1 MNKYRSLLMSR
12 IRICRLAASLITVM
26 AALILSLSAAAKQD
40 ELVIATTLSPEATAH
55 IISSWQQ
62 QPGAVRVRT
71 INRTSAALER
81 LLDTPALENVDLV
94 VTSSPMLLQ
103 HLQEHDRLAE
113 LPGLPDVSLRLVPL
127 RLRDNVAAVAFS
139 GYGVLVNKQ
148 RMAENNLPVPASWDA
163 LADSRYQGLLLM
175 SSPSRS
181 DTYHLMVESLL
192 QQRGWDE
199 GWRLLLNISG
209 NFATISSRSFGVAD
223 KIKAGLG
230 GAAPIIDNY
239 AYLLLSDPELAFNYL
254 PDSATSP
261 TFVAV
266 ISHSLNKENARA
278 FIRFLLSKQGQL
290 VLADSNTGKYPVTP
304 LPADNPREPEQ
315 RRLLNSP
322 QPMDENLVLKRQRM
336 VQQLFDT
343 AITFRLT
350 ESKDAWR
357 ALYTAEARVKRP
369 LPHVRALLTAM
380 PVSSQESVDPVYY
393 TRFEDNRKAEE
404 EYIRWQRF
412 FQEQQR
418 KAIAELEKVR

>member
-1 MNKYRSLLMSR
+1 MPQLR
-12 IRICRLAASLITVM
+12 IRRFAACMITA
-26 AALILSLSAAAKQD
+26 AALIFSLSAAAKQD
-40 ELVIATTLSPEATAH
+40 ELVIATTFSPEATAH

-62 QPGAVRVRT
+62 QPGAARIRT

-81 LLDTPALENVDLV
+81 LLDTPALEDVDLV

-113 LPGLPDVSLRLVPL
+113 LSGLPDVSRRLVPL
-127 RLRDNVAAVAFS
+127 RLRDHAAAVAFS
-139 GYGVLVNKQ
+139 GYGILVNKR
-148 RMAENNLPVPASWDA
+148 RMAENNLPVPVSWDS
-163 LADSRYQGLLLM
+163 LADSRYRGLLLM

-192 QQRGWDE
+192 QQRGWDK
-199 GWRLLLNISG
+199 GWALLLNISG
-209 NFATISSRSFGVAD
+209 NLATISSRSFGVAD

-230 GAAPIIDNY
+230 GAAPVIDNY
-239 AYLLLSDPELAFNYL
+239 ARLLLGDPELAFNYL

-261 TFVAV
+261 TFVA
-266 ISHSLNKENARA
+266 ISRYSLNKENARA
-278 FIRFLLSKQGQL
+278 FIGFLLSEQGQK
-290 VLADSNTGKYPVTP
+290 VLADSSTGKYPVTP
-304 LPADNPREPEQ
+304 LPRENPREPVQ

-322 QPMDENLVLKRQRM
+322 YQMDENLVLKRQRM

-350 ESKDAWR
+350 ESIDAWR

-369 LPHVRALLTAM
+369 LPHIRALLTAM
-380 PVSSQESVDPVYY
+380 PVSAQESADPAYY
-393 TRFEDNRKAEE
+393 SRFDDNRKAEE
-404 EYIRWQRF
+404 EYIRWQQF
-412 FQEQQR
+412 FREQQR

>member
-1 MNKYRSLLMSR
+1 M
-12 IRICRLAASLITVM
+12 ITA
-26 AALILSLSAAAKQD
+26 AALIFSLSAAAKKD
-40 ELVIATTLSPEATAH
+40 ELVIATTFSPEATAH

-62 QPGAVRVRT
+62 QPGAARIRT

-81 LLDTPALENVDLV
+81 LLDTPALEDVDLV

-113 LPGLPDVSLRLVPL
+113 LSGLPDVSRRLVPL
-127 RLRDNVAAVAFS
+127 RLRDNAAAVAFS
-139 GYGVLVNKQ
+139 GYGILVNKR
-148 RMAENNLPVPASWDA
+148 RMEENNLPVPVSWDS
-163 LADSRYQGLLLM
+163 LTDSRYRGLLLM

-192 QQRGWDE
+192 QQRGWDK
-199 GWRLLLNISG
+199 GWALLLNISG
-209 NFATISSRSFGVAD
+209 NLATISSRSFGVAD

-230 GAAPIIDNY
+230 GAGPVIDNY
-239 AYLLLSDPELAFNYL
+239 ARLLLGDPELAFNYL

-261 TFVAV
+261 TFVA
-266 ISHSLNKENARA
+266 ISRYSLNKENARA
-278 FIRFLLSKQGQL
+278 FIGFLLSEQGQK
-290 VLADSNTGKYPVTP
+290 VLADSSTGKYPVTP
-304 LPADNPREPEQ
+304 LPRENPREPVQ

-322 QPMDENLVLKRQRM
+322 YQMDENLVLKRQRM

-350 ESKDAWR
+350 ESIDAWR

-369 LPHVRALLTAM
+369 LPHIRALLTAM
-380 PVSSQESVDPVYY
+380 PVSAQESADPAYY
-393 TRFEDNRKAEE
+393 SRFDDNRKAEE
-404 EYIRWQRF
+404 EYIRWQQF
-412 FQEQQR
+412 FREQQR

>member
-1 MNKYRSLLMSR
+1 M
-12 IRICRLAASLITVM
+12 ITA
-26 AALILSLSAAAKQD
+26 AALIFSLSAAAKKD
-40 ELVIATTLSPEATAH
+40 ELVIATTFSPEATAH

-62 QPGAVRVRT
+62 QPGAARIRT

-81 LLDTPALENVDLV
+81 LLDTPALEDVDLV

-113 LPGLPDVSLRLVPL
+113 LSGLPDVSRRLVPL
-127 RLRDNVAAVAFS
+127 RLRDNAAAVAFS
-139 GYGVLVNKQ
+139 GYGILVNKR
-148 RMAENNLPVPASWDA
+148 RMAENNLPVPVSWDS
-163 LADSRYQGLLLM
+163 LTDSRYRGLLLM

-192 QQRGWDE
+192 QQRGWDK
-199 GWRLLLNISG
+199 GWALLLNISG
-209 NFATISSRSFGVAD
+209 NLATISSRSFGVAD

-230 GAAPIIDNY
+230 GAGPVIDNY
-239 AYLLLSDPELAFNYL
+239 ARLLLGDPELAFNYL

-261 TFVAV
+261 TFVA
-266 ISHSLNKENARA
+266 ISRYSLNKENARA
-278 FIRFLLSKQGQL
+278 FIGFLLSEQGQK
-290 VLADSNTGKYPVTP
+290 VLADSSTGKYPVTP
-304 LPADNPREPEQ
+304 LPRENPREPVQ

-322 QPMDENLVLKRQRM
+322 YQMDENLVLKRQRM

-350 ESKDAWR
+350 ESIDAWR

-369 LPHVRALLTAM
+369 LPHIRALLTAM
-380 PVSSQESVDPVYY
+380 PVSAQESADPAYY
-393 TRFEDNRKAEE
+393 SRFDDNRKAEE
-404 EYIRWQRF
+404 EYIRWQQF
-412 FQEQQR
+412 FREQQR

>member
-1 MNKYRSLLMSR
+1 MPQRR
-12 IRICRLAASLITVM
+12 IRRFAACMITTAVLIF
-26 AALILSLSAAAKQD
+26 SLSASAKPD

-62 QPGAVRVRT
+62 QPGAARIRT

-81 LLDTPALENVDLV
+81 LLDTPALEDVDLV

-113 LPGLPDVSLRLVPL
+113 LSGLPDVSRRLVPL
-127 RLRDNVAAVAFS
+127 RLRDNAAAVAFS
-139 GYGVLVNKQ
+139 GYGILVNKR
-148 RMAENNLPVPASWDA
+148 RMSENNLPVPVSWDS
-163 LADSRYQGLLLM
+163 LTDSRYRGLLLM

-192 QQRGWDE
+192 QQRGWDK
-199 GWRLLLNISG
+199 GWALLLNISG
-209 NFATISSRSFGVAD
+209 NLATISSRSFGVAD

-230 GAAPIIDNY
+230 GAAPVIDNY
-239 AYLLLSDPELAFNYL
+239 ARLLLGDPELAFNYL

-261 TFVAV
+261 TFVA
-266 ISHSLNKENARA
+266 ISRYSLNKDNARA
-278 FIRFLLSKQGQL
+278 FICFLLSEQGQE
-290 VLADSNTGKYPVTP
+290 VLADSSTGKYPVTP
-304 LPADNPREPEQ
+304 LPPENPREPVQ

-322 QPMDENLVLKRQRM
+322 YQMDENLVLKRQRM

-350 ESKDAWR
+350 ESIDAWR

-369 LPHVRALLTAM
+369 LPHIRALLTAM
-380 PVSSQESVDPVYY
+380 PVSAQESADPAYY
-393 TRFEDNRKAEE
+393 SRFDDNRKAEE
-404 EYIRWQRF
+404 EYIRWQQF
-412 FQEQQR
+412 FREQQR
-418 KAIAELEKVR
+418 KAIAELEKIR

>member
-1 MNKYRSLLMSR
+1 MPQLR
-12 IRICRLAASLITVM
+12 IRRFAACMITA
-26 AALILSLSAAAKQD
+26 AALIFSLSAAAKQD
-40 ELVIATTLSPEATAH
+40 ELVIATTFSPEATAH

-62 QPGAVRVRT
+62 QPGAARIRT

-81 LLDTPALENVDLV
+81 LLDTPALEDVDLV

-113 LPGLPDVSLRLVPL
+113 LSGLPDVSRRLVPL
-127 RLRDNVAAVAFS
+127 RLRDHAAAVAFS
-139 GYGVLVNKQ
+139 GYGILVNKR
-148 RMAENNLPVPASWDA
+148 RMAENNLPVPVSWDS
-163 LADSRYQGLLLM
+163 LTDSRYRGLLLM

-192 QQRGWDE
+192 QQRGWDK
-199 GWRLLLNISG
+199 GWALLLNISG
-209 NFATISSRSFGVAD
+209 NLATISSRSFGVAD

-230 GAAPIIDNY
+230 GAGPVIDNY
-239 AYLLLSDPELAFNYL
+239 ARLLLGDPELAFNYL

-261 TFVAV
+261 TFVA
-266 ISHSLNKENARA
+266 ISRYSLNKENARA
-278 FIRFLLSKQGQL
+278 FIGFLLSEQGQK
-290 VLADSNTGKYPVTP
+290 VLADSSTGKYPVTP
-304 LPADNPREPEQ
+304 LPRENPREPVQ

-322 QPMDENLVLKRQRM
+322 YQMDENLVLKRQRM

-350 ESKDAWR
+350 ESIDAWR

-369 LPHVRALLTAM
+369 LPHIQALLTAM
-380 PVSSQESVDPVYY
+380 PVSAQESADPAYY
-393 TRFEDNRKAEE
+393 SRFDDNRKAEE
-404 EYIRWQRF
+404 EYIRWQQF
-412 FQEQQR
+412 FREQQR

>member
-1 MNKYRSLLMSR
+1 MPQLR
-12 IRICRLAASLITVM
+12 IRRFAACMITA
-26 AALILSLSAAAKQD
+26 AALIFSLSAAAKKD
-40 ELVIATTLSPEATAH
+40 ELVIATTFSPEATAH

-62 QPGAVRVRT
+62 QPGAARIRT

-81 LLDTPALENVDLV
+81 LLDTPALEDVDLV

-113 LPGLPDVSLRLVPL
+113 LSGLPDVSRRLVPL
-127 RLRDNVAAVAFS
+127 RLRDHAAAVAFS
-139 GYGVLVNKQ
+139 GYGILVNKR
-148 RMAENNLPVPASWDA
+148 RMAENNLPVPVSWDS
-163 LADSRYQGLLLM
+163 LTDSRYRGLLLM

-192 QQRGWDE
+192 QQRGWDK
-199 GWRLLLNISG
+199 GWALLLNISG
-209 NFATISSRSFGVAD
+209 NLATISSRSFGVAD

-230 GAAPIIDNY
+230 GAGPVIDNY
-239 AYLLLSDPELAFNYL
+239 ARLLLGDPELAFNYL

-261 TFVAV
+261 TFVA
-266 ISHSLNKENARA
+266 ISRYSLNKENARA
-278 FIRFLLSKQGQL
+278 FIGFLLSEQGQK
-290 VLADSNTGKYPVTP
+290 VLADSSTGKYPVTP
-304 LPADNPREPEQ
+304 LPRENPREPVQ

-322 QPMDENLVLKRQRM
+322 YQMDENLVLKRQRM

-350 ESKDAWR
+350 ESIDAWR

-369 LPHVRALLTAM
+369 LPHIRALLTAM
-380 PVSSQESVDPVYY
+380 PVSAQESADPAYY
-393 TRFEDNRKAEE
+393 SRFDDNRKAEE
-404 EYIRWQRF
+404 EYIRWQQF
-412 FQEQQR
+412 FREQQR

>member
-1 MNKYRSLLMSR
+1 M
-12 IRICRLAASLITVM
+12 ITA
-26 AALILSLSAAAKQD
+26 AALIFSLSAAAKQD
-40 ELVIATTLSPEATAH
+40 ELVIATTFSPEATAH

-62 QPGAVRVRT
+62 QPGAARIRT

-81 LLDTPALENVDLV
+81 LLDTPALEDVDLV

-113 LPGLPDVSLRLVPL
+113 LSGLPDVSRRLVPL
-127 RLRDNVAAVAFS
+127 RLRDHAAAVAFS
-139 GYGVLVNKQ
+139 GYGILVNKR
-148 RMAENNLPVPASWDA
+148 RMAENNLPVPVSWDS
-163 LADSRYQGLLLM
+163 LTDSRYRGLLLM

-192 QQRGWDE
+192 QQRGWDK
-199 GWRLLLNISG
+199 GWALLLNISG
-209 NFATISSRSFGVAD
+209 NLATISSRSFGVAD

-230 GAAPIIDNY
+230 GAGPVIDNY
-239 AYLLLSDPELAFNYL
+239 ARLLLGDPELAFNYL

-261 TFVAV
+261 TFVA
-266 ISHSLNKENARA
+266 ISRYSLNKENARA
-278 FIRFLLSKQGQL
+278 FIGFLLSEQGQK
-290 VLADSNTGKYPVTP
+290 VLADSSTGKYPVTP
-304 LPADNPREPEQ
+304 LPRENPREPVQ

-322 QPMDENLVLKRQRM
+322 YQMDENLVLKRQRM

-350 ESKDAWR
+350 ESIDAWR

-369 LPHVRALLTAM
+369 LPHIRALLTAM
-380 PVSSQESVDPVYY
+380 PVSAQESADPAYY
-393 TRFEDNRKAEE
+393 SRFDDNRKAEE
-404 EYIRWQRF
+404 EYIRWQQF
-412 FQEQQR
+412 FREQQR

>member
-1 MNKYRSLLMSR
+1 MSQRR
-12 IRICRLAASLITVM
+12 IRRFAASMITA
-26 AALILSLSAAAKQD
+26 AALMFSLSATAKPD
-40 ELVIATTLSPEATAH
+40 ELVIATTFSPEATAH

-62 QPGAVRVRT
+62 QPGAVRIRT

-81 LLDTPALENVDLV
+81 LLDTPALEDVDLV

-113 LPGLPDVSLRLVPL
+113 LPDLPEVSRRLVPL
-127 RLRDNVAAVAFS
+127 RLRDNAAAVAFS
-139 GYGVLVNKQ
+139 GYGILVNKR
-148 RMAENNLPVPASWDA
+148 RMAENNLPVPASWDS
-163 LADSRYQGLLLM
+163 LTDSRYQGLLLM

-199 GWRLLLNISG
+199 GWALLLNVSG
-209 NFATISSRSFGVAD
+209 NLATISSRSFGVAD

-230 GAAPIIDNY
+230 GAAPVIDNY
-239 AYLLLSDPELAFNYL
+239 AWLLLGDPELAFNYL

-261 TFVAV
+261 TFVA
-266 ISHSLNKENARA
+266 ISRHSLNKDKARD
-278 FIRFLLSKQGQL
+278 FIRFLLSEQGQN
-290 VLADSNTGKYPVTP
+290 VLADSSTGKYPVTP
-304 LPADNPREPEQ
+304 LPQGNPREPVQ

-322 QPMDENLVLKRQRM
+322 HQMDENLVLKRQRM

-350 ESKDAWR
+350 ESIDAWR

-369 LPHVRALLTAM
+369 LPHIRALLTAM
-380 PVSSQESVDPVYY
+380 PVSAQESADPAYY
-393 TRFEDNRKAEE
+393 SRFDDNRKAEE
-404 EYIRWQRF
+404 EYIRWQQF
-412 FQEQQR
+412 FREQQR

>member
-1 MNKYRSLLMSR
+1 MPQLR
-12 IRICRLAASLITVM
+12 IRRFAACMITA
-26 AALILSLSAAAKQD
+26 AALIFSLSAAAKQD
-40 ELVIATTLSPEATAH
+40 ELVIATTFSPEATAH

-62 QPGAVRVRT
+62 QPGAARIRT

-81 LLDTPALENVDLV
+81 LLDTPALEDVDLV

-113 LPGLPDVSLRLVPL
+113 LSGLPDVSRRLVPL
-127 RLRDNVAAVAFS
+127 RLRDHAAAVAFS
-139 GYGVLVNKQ
+139 GYGILVNKR
-148 RMAENNLPVPASWDA
+148 RMAENNLPVPVSWDS
-163 LADSRYQGLLLM
+163 LTDSRYRGLLLM

-192 QQRGWDE
+192 QQRGWDK
-199 GWRLLLNISG
+199 GWALLLNISG
-209 NFATISSRSFGVAD
+209 NLATISSRSFGVAD

-230 GAAPIIDNY
+230 GAAPVIDNY
-239 AYLLLSDPELAFNYL
+239 ARLLLGDPELAFNYL

-261 TFVAV
+261 TFVA
-266 ISHSLNKENARA
+266 ISRYSLNKENARA
-278 FIRFLLSKQGQL
+278 FIGFLLSEQGQK
-290 VLADSNTGKYPVTP
+290 VLADSSTGKYPVTP
-304 LPADNPREPEQ
+304 LPRENPREPVQ

-322 QPMDENLVLKRQRM
+322 YQMDENLVLKRQRM

-350 ESKDAWR
+350 ESIDAWR

-369 LPHVRALLTAM
+369 LPHIRALLTAM
-380 PVSSQESVDPVYY
+380 PVSAQESADPAYY
-393 TRFEDNRKAEE
+393 SRFDDNRKAEE
-404 EYIRWQRF
+404 EYIRWQQF
-412 FQEQQR
+412 FREQQR

>member
-1 MNKYRSLLMSR
+1 M
-12 IRICRLAASLITVM
+12 ITA
-26 AALILSLSAAAKQD
+26 AALIFSLSAAAKKD
-40 ELVIATTLSPEATAH
+40 ELVIATTFSPEATAH

-62 QPGAVRVRT
+62 QPGAARIRT

-81 LLDTPALENVDLV
+81 LLDTPALEDVDLV

-113 LPGLPDVSLRLVPL
+113 LSGLPDVSRRLVPL
-127 RLRDNVAAVAFS
+127 RLRDNAAAVAFS
-139 GYGVLVNKQ
+139 GYGILVNKR
-148 RMAENNLPVPASWDA
+148 RMAENNLPVPVSWDS
-163 LADSRYQGLLLM
+163 LTDSRYRGLLLM

-192 QQRGWDE
+192 QQRGWDK
-199 GWRLLLNISG
+199 GWALLLNISG
-209 NFATISSRSFGVAD
+209 NLATISSRSFGVAD

-230 GAAPIIDNY
+230 GAGPVIDNY
-239 AYLLLSDPELAFNYL
+239 ARLLLGDPELAFNYL

-261 TFVAV
+261 TFVA
-266 ISHSLNKENARA
+266 ISRYSLNKENARA
-278 FIRFLLSKQGQL
+278 FIGFLLSEQGQK
-290 VLADSNTGKYPVTP
+290 VLADSSTGKYPVTP
-304 LPADNPREPEQ
+304 LPRENPREPVQ

-322 QPMDENLVLKRQRM
+322 YQMDENLVLKRQRM

-350 ESKDAWR
+350 ESIDAWR

-369 LPHVRALLTAM
+369 LPHIRALLTAM
-380 PVSSQESVDPVYY
+380 PVSAQESVDPAYY
-393 TRFEDNRKAEE
+393 SRFDDNRKAEE
-404 EYIRWQRF
+404 EYIRWQQF
-412 FQEQQR
+412 FREQQR

>member
-1 MNKYRSLLMSR
+1 M
-12 IRICRLAASLITVM
+12 ITA
-26 AALILSLSAAAKQD
+26 AALIFSLSAAAKKD
-40 ELVIATTLSPEATAH
+40 ELVIATTFSPEATAH

-62 QPGAVRVRT
+62 QPGAARIRT

-81 LLDTPALENVDLV
+81 LLDTPALEDVDLV

-113 LPGLPDVSLRLVPL
+113 LSGLPDVSRRLVPL
-127 RLRDNVAAVAFS
+127 RLRDNAAAVAFS
-139 GYGVLVNKQ
+139 GYGILVNKR
-148 RMAENNLPVPASWDA
+148 RMAENNLPVPVSWDS
-163 LADSRYQGLLLM
+163 LTDSRYRGLLLM

-192 QQRGWDE
+192 QQRGWDK
-199 GWRLLLNISG
+199 GWALLLNISG
-209 NFATISSRSFGVAD
+209 NLATISSRSFGVAD

-230 GAAPIIDNY
+230 GAAPVIDNY
-239 AYLLLSDPELAFNYL
+239 ARLLLGDPELAFNYL

-261 TFVAV
+261 TFVA
-266 ISHSLNKENARA
+266 ISRYSLNKENARA
-278 FIRFLLSKQGQL
+278 FIGFLLSEQGQK
-290 VLADSNTGKYPVTP
+290 VLADSSTGKYPVTP
-304 LPADNPREPEQ
+304 LPRENPREPVQ

-322 QPMDENLVLKRQRM
+322 YQMDENLVLKRQRM

-350 ESKDAWR
+350 ESIDAWR

-369 LPHVRALLTAM
+369 LPHIRALLTAM
-380 PVSSQESVDPVYY
+380 PVSAQESADPAYY
-393 TRFEDNRKAEE
+393 SRFDDNRKAEE
-404 EYIRWQRF
+404 EYIRWQQF
-412 FQEQQR
+412 FREQQR

>member
-1 MNKYRSLLMSR
+1 MPQLR
-12 IRICRLAASLITVM
+12 IRRFAACMITA
-26 AALILSLSAAAKQD
+26 AALIFSLSAAAKKD
-40 ELVIATTLSPEATAH
+40 ELVIATTFSPEATAH

-62 QPGAVRVRT
+62 QPGAARIRT

-81 LLDTPALENVDLV
+81 LLDTPALEDVDLV

-113 LPGLPDVSLRLVPL
+113 LSGLPDVSRRLVPL
-127 RLRDNVAAVAFS
+127 RLRDNAAAVAFS
-139 GYGVLVNKQ
+139 GYGILVNKR
-148 RMAENNLPVPASWDA
+148 RMAENNLPVPVSWDS
-163 LADSRYQGLLLM
+163 LTDSRYRGLLLM

-192 QQRGWDE
+192 QQRGWDK
-199 GWRLLLNISG
+199 GWALLLNISG
-209 NFATISSRSFGVAD
+209 NLATISSRSFGVAD

-230 GAAPIIDNY
+230 GAGPVIDNY
-239 AYLLLSDPELAFNYL
+239 ARLLLGDPELAFNYL

-261 TFVAV
+261 TFVA
-266 ISHSLNKENARA
+266 ISRYSLNKENARA
-278 FIRFLLSKQGQL
+278 FIGFLLSEQGQK
-290 VLADSNTGKYPVTP
+290 VLADSSTGKYPVTP
-304 LPADNPREPEQ
+304 LPRENPREPVQ

-322 QPMDENLVLKRQRM
+322 YQMDENLVLKRQRM

-350 ESKDAWR
+350 ESIDAWR

-369 LPHVRALLTAM
+369 LPHIRALLTAM
-380 PVSSQESVDPVYY
+380 PVSAQESVDPAYY
-393 TRFEDNRKAEE
+393 SRFDDNRKAEE
-404 EYIRWQRF
+404 EYIRWQQF
-412 FQEQQR
+412 FREQQR

>member
-1 MNKYRSLLMSR
+1 M
-12 IRICRLAASLITVM
+12 ITA
-26 AALILSLSAAAKQD
+26 AALIFSLSAAAKKD
-40 ELVIATTLSPEATAH
+40 ELVIATTFSPEATAH

-62 QPGAVRVRT
+62 QPGGARIRT

-81 LLDTPALENVDLV
+81 LLDTPALEYVDLV

-113 LPGLPDVSLRLVPL
+113 LSGLPDVSRRLVPL
-127 RLRDNVAAVAFS
+127 RLRDNAAAVAFS
-139 GYGVLVNKQ
+139 GYGILVNKR
-148 RMAENNLPVPASWDA
+148 RMAENNLPVPVSWDS
-163 LADSRYQGLLLM
+163 LTDSRYRGLLLM

-192 QQRGWDE
+192 QQRGWDK
-199 GWRLLLNISG
+199 GWALLLNISG
-209 NFATISSRSFGVAD
+209 NLATISSRSFGVAD

-230 GAAPIIDNY
+230 GAGPVIDNY
-239 AYLLLSDPELAFNYL
+239 ARLLLGDPELAFNYL

-261 TFVAV
+261 TFVA
-266 ISHSLNKENARA
+266 ISRYSLNKENARA
-278 FIRFLLSKQGQL
+278 FIGFLLSEQGQK
-290 VLADSNTGKYPVTP
+290 VLADSSTGKYPVTP
-304 LPADNPREPEQ
+304 LPRENPREPVQ

-322 QPMDENLVLKRQRM
+322 YQMDENLVLKRQRM

-350 ESKDAWR
+350 ESIDAWR

-369 LPHVRALLTAM
+369 LPHIRALLTAM
-380 PVSSQESVDPVYY
+380 PVSAQESADPAYY
-393 TRFEDNRKAEE
+393 SRFDDNRKAEE
-404 EYIRWQRF
+404 EYIRWQQF
-412 FQEQQR
+412 FREQQR

>member
-1 MNKYRSLLMSR
+1 MPQLR
-12 IRICRLAASLITVM
+12 IRRFAACMITA
-26 AALILSLSAAAKQD
+26 AALIFSLSAAAKQD
-40 ELVIATTLSPEATAH
+40 ELVIATTFSPEATAH

-62 QPGAVRVRT
+62 QPGAARIRT

-81 LLDTPALENVDLV
+81 LLDTPALEDVDLV

-113 LPGLPDVSLRLVPL
+113 LSGLPDVSRRLVPL
-127 RLRDNVAAVAFS
+127 RLRDNAAAVAFS
-139 GYGVLVNKQ
+139 GYGILVNKR
-148 RMAENNLPVPASWDA
+148 RMAENNLPVPVSWDS
-163 LADSRYQGLLLM
+163 LADSRYRGLLLM

-192 QQRGWDE
+192 QQRGWDK
-199 GWRLLLNISG
+199 GWALLLNISG
-209 NFATISSRSFGVAD
+209 NLATISSRSFGVAD

-230 GAAPIIDNY
+230 GAAPVIDNY
-239 AYLLLSDPELAFNYL
+239 ARLLLGDPELAFNYL

-261 TFVAV
+261 TFVA
-266 ISHSLNKENARA
+266 ISRYSLNKENARA
-278 FIRFLLSKQGQL
+278 FIGFLLSEQGQK
-290 VLADSNTGKYPVTP
+290 VLADSSTGKYPVTP
-304 LPADNPREPEQ
+304 LPRENPREPVQ

-322 QPMDENLVLKRQRM
+322 YQMDENLVLKRQRM

-350 ESKDAWR
+350 ESIDAWR

-369 LPHVRALLTAM
+369 LPHIRALLTAM
-380 PVSSQESVDPVYY
+380 PVSAQESADPAYY
-393 TRFEDNRKAEE
+393 SRFDDNRKAEE
-404 EYIRWQRF
+404 EYIRWQQF
-412 FQEQQR
+412 FREQQR

>member
-1 MNKYRSLLMSR
+1 MPQLR
-12 IRICRLAASLITVM
+12 IRRFAACMITA
-26 AALILSLSAAAKQD
+26 AALIFSLSAAAKQD
-40 ELVIATTLSPEATAH
+40 ELVIATTFSPEATAH

-62 QPGAVRVRT
+62 QPGAVRIRT

-81 LLDTPALENVDLV
+81 LLDTPALEDVDLV

-113 LPGLPDVSLRLVPL
+113 LSGLPDVSRRLVPL
-127 RLRDNVAAVAFS
+127 RLRDHAAAVAFS
-139 GYGVLVNKQ
+139 GYGILVNKR
-148 RMAENNLPVPASWDA
+148 RMAENNLPVPVSWDS
-163 LADSRYQGLLLM
+163 LTDSRYRGLLLM

-192 QQRGWDE
+192 QQRGWDK
-199 GWRLLLNISG
+199 GWALLLNISG
-209 NFATISSRSFGVAD
+209 NLATISSRSFGVAD

-230 GAAPIIDNY
+230 GAAPVIDNY
-239 AYLLLSDPELAFNYL
+239 ARLLLGDPELAFNYL

-261 TFVAV
+261 TFVA
-266 ISHSLNKENARA
+266 ISRYSLNKENARA
-278 FIRFLLSKQGQL
+278 FIGFLLSEQGQK
-290 VLADSNTGKYPVTP
+290 VLADSSTGKYPVTP
-304 LPADNPREPEQ
+304 LPRENPREPVQ

-322 QPMDENLVLKRQRM
+322 YQMDENLVLKRQRM

-350 ESKDAWR
+350 ESIDAWR

-369 LPHVRALLTAM
+369 LPHIRALLTAM
-380 PVSSQESVDPVYY
+380 PVSAQESADPAYY
-393 TRFEDNRKAEE
+393 SRFDDNRKAEE
-404 EYIRWQRF
+404 EYIRWQQF
-412 FQEQQR
+412 FREQQR

>member
-1 MNKYRSLLMSR
+1 M
-12 IRICRLAASLITVM
+12 ITA
-26 AALILSLSAAAKQD
+26 AALIFSLSAAAKQD
-40 ELVIATTLSPEATAH
+40 ELVIATTFSPEATAH

-62 QPGAVRVRT
+62 QPGAARIRT

-81 LLDTPALENVDLV
+81 LLDTPALEDVDLV

-113 LPGLPDVSLRLVPL
+113 LSGLPDVSRRLVPL
-127 RLRDNVAAVAFS
+127 RLRDHAAAVAFS
-139 GYGVLVNKQ
+139 GYGILVNKR
-148 RMAENNLPVPASWDA
+148 RMAENNLPVPVSWDS
-163 LADSRYQGLLLM
+163 LTDSRYRGLLLM

-192 QQRGWDE
+192 QQRGWDK
-199 GWRLLLNISG
+199 GWALLLNISG
-209 NFATISSRSFGVAD
+209 NLATISSRSFGVAD

-230 GAAPIIDNY
+230 GAAPVIDNY
-239 AYLLLSDPELAFNYL
+239 ARLLLGDPELAFNYL

-261 TFVAV
+261 TFVA
-266 ISHSLNKENARA
+266 ISRYSLNKENARA
-278 FIRFLLSKQGQL
+278 FIGFLLSEQGQK
-290 VLADSNTGKYPVTP
+290 VLADSSTGKYPVTP
-304 LPADNPREPEQ
+304 LPRENPREPVQ

-322 QPMDENLVLKRQRM
+322 YQMDENLVLKRQRM

-350 ESKDAWR
+350 ESIDAWR

-369 LPHVRALLTAM
+369 LPHIRALLTAM
-380 PVSSQESVDPVYY
+380 PVSAQESADPAYY
-393 TRFEDNRKAEE
+393 SRFDDNRKAEE
-404 EYIRWQRF
+404 EYIRWQQF
-412 FQEQQR
+412 FREQQR

>member
-1 MNKYRSLLMSR
+1 M
-12 IRICRLAASLITVM
+12 
-26 AALILSLSAAAKQD
+26 
-40 ELVIATTLSPEATAH
+40 IATTFSPEATAH

-62 QPGAVRVRT
+62 QPGAARIRT

-81 LLDTPALENVDLV
+81 LLDTPALEDVDLV

-113 LPGLPDVSLRLVPL
+113 LSGLPDVSRRLVPL
-127 RLRDNVAAVAFS
+127 RLRDNAAAVAFS
-139 GYGVLVNKQ
+139 GYGILVNKR
-148 RMAENNLPVPASWDA
+148 RMAENNLPVPVSWDS
-163 LADSRYQGLLLM
+163 LTDSRYRGLLLM

-192 QQRGWDE
+192 QQRGWDK
-199 GWRLLLNISG
+199 GWALLLNISG
-209 NFATISSRSFGVAD
+209 NLATISSRSFGVAD

-230 GAAPIIDNY
+230 GAGPVIDNY
-239 AYLLLSDPELAFNYL
+239 ARLLLGDPELAFNYL

-261 TFVAV
+261 TFVA
-266 ISHSLNKENARA
+266 ISRYSLNKENARA
-278 FIRFLLSKQGQL
+278 FIGFLLSEQGQK
-290 VLADSNTGKYPVTP
+290 VLADSSTGKYPVTP
-304 LPADNPREPEQ
+304 LPRENPREPVQ

-322 QPMDENLVLKRQRM
+322 YQMDENLVLKRQRM

-350 ESKDAWR
+350 ESIDAWR

-369 LPHVRALLTAM
+369 LPHIRALLTAM
-380 PVSSQESVDPVYY
+380 PVSAQESADPAYY
-393 TRFEDNRKAEE
+393 SRFDDNRKAEE
-404 EYIRWQRF
+404 EYIRWQQF
-412 FQEQQR
+412 FREQQR

>member
-1 MNKYRSLLMSR
+1 MPQLR
-12 IRICRLAASLITVM
+12 IRRFAACMITA
-26 AALILSLSAAAKQD
+26 AALIFSLSAAAKQD
-40 ELVIATTLSPEATAH
+40 ELVIATTFSPEATAH

-62 QPGAVRVRT
+62 QPGAARIRT

-81 LLDTPALENVDLV
+81 LLDTPALEDVDLV

-113 LPGLPDVSLRLVPL
+113 LSGLPDVSRRLVPL
-127 RLRDNVAAVAFS
+127 RLRDHAAAVAFS
-139 GYGVLVNKQ
+139 GYGILVNKR
-148 RMAENNLPVPASWDA
+148 RMAENNLPVPVSWDS
-163 LADSRYQGLLLM
+163 LTDSRYRGLLLM

-192 QQRGWDE
+192 QQRGWDK
-199 GWRLLLNISG
+199 GWALLLNISG
-209 NFATISSRSFGVAD
+209 NLATISSRSFGVAD

-230 GAAPIIDNY
+230 GAGPVIDNY
-239 AYLLLSDPELAFNYL
+239 ARLLLGDPELAFNYL

-261 TFVAV
+261 TFVA
-266 ISHSLNKENARA
+266 ISRYSLNKENARA
-278 FIRFLLSKQGQL
+278 FIGFLLSEQGQK
-290 VLADSNTGKYPVTP
+290 VLADSSTGKYPVTP
-304 LPADNPREPEQ
+304 LPRENPREPVQ

-322 QPMDENLVLKRQRM
+322 YQMDENLVLKRQRM

-350 ESKDAWR
+350 ESIDAWR

-369 LPHVRALLTAM
+369 LPHIRALLTAM
-380 PVSSQESVDPVYY
+380 PVSAQESADPAYY
-393 TRFEDNRKAEE
+393 SRFDDNRKAEE
-404 EYIRWQRF
+404 EYIRWQQF
-412 FQEQQR
+412 FREQQR

>member
-1 MNKYRSLLMSR
+1 MPQLR
-12 IRICRLAASLITVM
+12 IRRFAACMITA
-26 AALILSLSAAAKQD
+26 AALIFSLSAAAKKD
-40 ELVIATTLSPEATAH
+40 ELVIATTFSPEATAH

-62 QPGAVRVRT
+62 QPGAARIRT

-81 LLDTPALENVDLV
+81 LLDTPALEDVDLV

-113 LPGLPDVSLRLVPL
+113 LSGLPDVSRRLVPL
-127 RLRDNVAAVAFS
+127 RLRDNAAAVAFS
-139 GYGVLVNKQ
+139 GYGILVNKR
-148 RMAENNLPVPASWDA
+148 RMAENNLPVPVSWDS
-163 LADSRYQGLLLM
+163 LTDSRYRGLLLM

-192 QQRGWDE
+192 QQRGWDK
-199 GWRLLLNISG
+199 GWALLLNISG
-209 NFATISSRSFGVAD
+209 NLATISSRSFGVAD

-230 GAAPIIDNY
+230 GAGPVIDNY
-239 AYLLLSDPELAFNYL
+239 ARLLLGDPELAFNYL

-261 TFVAV
+261 TFVA
-266 ISHSLNKENARA
+266 ISRYSLNKENARA
-278 FIRFLLSKQGQL
+278 FIGFLLSEQGQK
-290 VLADSNTGKYPVTP
+290 VLADSSTGKYPVTP
-304 LPADNPREPEQ
+304 LPRENPREPVQ

-322 QPMDENLVLKRQRM
+322 YQMDENLVLKRQRM

-350 ESKDAWR
+350 ESIDAWR

-369 LPHVRALLTAM
+369 LPHIRALLMAM
-380 PVSSQESVDPVYY
+380 PVSAQESADPAYY
-393 TRFEDNRKAEE
+393 SRFDDNRKAEE
-404 EYIRWQRF
+404 EYIRWQQF
-412 FQEQQR
+412 FREQQR

>member
-1 MNKYRSLLMSR
+1 MPQLR
-12 IRICRLAASLITVM
+12 IRRFAACMITA
-26 AALILSLSAAAKQD
+26 AALIFSLSAAAKQD
-40 ELVIATTLSPEATAH
+40 ELVIATTFSPEATAH

-62 QPGAVRVRT
+62 QPGAARIRT

-81 LLDTPALENVDLV
+81 LLDTPALEDVDLV

-113 LPGLPDVSLRLVPL
+113 LSGLPDVSRRLVPL
-127 RLRDNVAAVAFS
+127 RLRDNAAAVAFS
-139 GYGVLVNKQ
+139 GYGILVNKR
-148 RMAENNLPVPASWDA
+148 RMAENNLPVPVSWDS
-163 LADSRYQGLLLM
+163 LTDSRYRGLLLM

-192 QQRGWDE
+192 QQRGWDK
-199 GWRLLLNISG
+199 GWALLLNISG
-209 NFATISSRSFGVAD
+209 NLATISSRSFGVAD

-230 GAAPIIDNY
+230 GAAPVIDNY
-239 AYLLLSDPELAFNYL
+239 ARLLLGDPELAFNYL

-261 TFVAV
+261 TFVA
-266 ISHSLNKENARA
+266 ISRYSLNKENARA
-278 FIRFLLSKQGQL
+278 FIGFLLSEQGQK
-290 VLADSNTGKYPVTP
+290 VLADSSTGKYPVTP
-304 LPADNPREPEQ
+304 LPRENPREPVQ

-322 QPMDENLVLKRQRM
+322 YQMDENLVLKRQRM

-350 ESKDAWR
+350 ESIDAWR

-369 LPHVRALLTAM
+369 LPHIRALLTAM
-380 PVSSQESVDPVYY
+380 PVSAQESADPAYY
-393 TRFEDNRKAEE
+393 SRFDDNRKAEE
-404 EYIRWQRF
+404 EYIRWQQF
-412 FQEQQR
+412 FREQQR

>member
-1 MNKYRSLLMSR
+1 MPQLR
-12 IRICRLAASLITVM
+12 IRRFAACMITA
-26 AALILSLSAAAKQD
+26 AALIFSLSAAAKKD
-40 ELVIATTLSPEATAH
+40 ELVIATTFSPEATAH

-62 QPGAVRVRT
+62 QPGAARIRT

-81 LLDTPALENVDLV
+81 LLDTPALEDVDLV

-113 LPGLPDVSLRLVPL
+113 LSGLPDVSRRLVPL
-127 RLRDNVAAVAFS
+127 RLRDNAAAVAFS
-139 GYGVLVNKQ
+139 GYGILVNKR
-148 RMAENNLPVPASWDA
+148 RMAENNLPVPVSWDS
-163 LADSRYQGLLLM
+163 LTDSRYRGLLLM

-192 QQRGWDE
+192 QQRGWDK
-199 GWRLLLNISG
+199 GWALLLNISG
-209 NFATISSRSFGVAD
+209 NLATISSRSFGVAD

-230 GAAPIIDNY
+230 GAGPVIDNY
-239 AYLLLSDPELAFNYL
+239 ARLLLGDPELAFNYL

-261 TFVAV
+261 TFVA
-266 ISHSLNKENARA
+266 ISRYSLNKENARA
-278 FIRFLLSKQGQL
+278 FIGFLLSEQGQK
-290 VLADSNTGKYPVTP
+290 VLADSSTGKYPVTP
-304 LPADNPREPEQ
+304 LPRENPREPVQ

-322 QPMDENLVLKRQRM
+322 YQMDENLVLKRQRM

-350 ESKDAWR
+350 ESIDAWR

-369 LPHVRALLTAM
+369 LPHIRALLTAM
-380 PVSSQESVDPVYY
+380 PVSAQESADPAYY
-393 TRFEDNRKAEE
+393 SRFDDNRKAEE
-404 EYIRWQRF
+404 EYIRWQQF
-412 FQEQQR
+412 FREQQR

>member
-1 MNKYRSLLMSR
+1 M
-12 IRICRLAASLITVM
+12 ITA
-26 AALILSLSAAAKQD
+26 AALIFSLSAAAKKD
-40 ELVIATTLSPEATAH
+40 ELVIATTFSPEATAH

-62 QPGAVRVRT
+62 QPGAARIRT

-81 LLDTPALENVDLV
+81 LLDTPALEDVDLV

-113 LPGLPDVSLRLVPL
+113 LSGLPDVSRRLVPL
-127 RLRDNVAAVAFS
+127 RLRDNAAAVAFS
-139 GYGVLVNKQ
+139 GYGILVNKR
-148 RMAENNLPVPASWDA
+148 RMAENNLPVPVSWDS
-163 LADSRYQGLLLM
+163 LTDSRYRGLLLM

-192 QQRGWDE
+192 QQRGWDK
-199 GWRLLLNISG
+199 GWALLLNISG
-209 NFATISSRSFGVAD
+209 NLATISSRSFGVAD

-230 GAAPIIDNY
+230 GAGPVIDNY
-239 AYLLLSDPELAFNYL
+239 ARLLLGDPELAFNYL

-261 TFVAV
+261 TFVA
-266 ISHSLNKENARA
+266 ISRYSLNKENARS
-278 FIRFLLSKQGQL
+278 FIGFLLSEQGQK
-290 VLADSNTGKYPVTP
+290 VLADSSTGKYPVTP
-304 LPADNPREPEQ
+304 LPRENPREPVQ

-322 QPMDENLVLKRQRM
+322 YQMDENLVLKRQRM

-350 ESKDAWR
+350 ESIDAWR

-369 LPHVRALLTAM
+369 LPHIRALLTAM
-380 PVSSQESVDPVYY
+380 PVSAQESADPAYY
-393 TRFEDNRKAEE
+393 SRFDDNRKAEE
-404 EYIRWQRF
+404 EYIRWQQF
-412 FQEQQR
+412 FREQQR

>member
-1 MNKYRSLLMSR
+1 MPQLR
-12 IRICRLAASLITVM
+12 IRRFAACMITA
-26 AALILSLSAAAKQD
+26 AALIFSLSAAAKKD
-40 ELVIATTLSPEATAH
+40 ELVIATTFSPEATAH

-62 QPGAVRVRT
+62 QPGAARIRT

-81 LLDTPALENVDLV
+81 LLDTPALEDVDLV

-113 LPGLPDVSLRLVPL
+113 LSGLPDVSRRLVPL
-127 RLRDNVAAVAFS
+127 RLRDHAAAVAFS
-139 GYGVLVNKQ
+139 GYGILVNKR
-148 RMAENNLPVPASWDA
+148 RMAENNLPVPVSWDS
-163 LADSRYQGLLLM
+163 LTDSRYRGLLLM

-192 QQRGWDE
+192 QQRGWDK
-199 GWRLLLNISG
+199 GWALLLNISG
-209 NFATISSRSFGVAD
+209 NLATISSRSFGVAD

-230 GAAPIIDNY
+230 GAAPVIDNY
-239 AYLLLSDPELAFNYL
+239 ARLLLGDPELAFNYL

-261 TFVAV
+261 TFVA
-266 ISHSLNKENARA
+266 ISRYSLNKENARA
-278 FIRFLLSKQGQL
+278 FIGFLLSEQGQK
-290 VLADSNTGKYPVTP
+290 VLADSSTGKYPVTP
-304 LPADNPREPEQ
+304 LPRENPREPVQ

-322 QPMDENLVLKRQRM
+322 YQMDENLVLKRQRM

-350 ESKDAWR
+350 ESIDAWR

-369 LPHVRALLTAM
+369 LPHIRALLTAM
-380 PVSSQESVDPVYY
+380 PVSAQESADPAYY
-393 TRFEDNRKAEE
+393 SRFDDNRKAEE
-404 EYIRWQRF
+404 EYIRWQQF
-412 FQEQQR
+412 FREQQR

>member
-1 MNKYRSLLMSR
+1 MPQLR
-12 IRICRLAASLITVM
+12 IRRFAACMITA
-26 AALILSLSAAAKQD
+26 AALIFSLSAAAKQD
-40 ELVIATTLSPEATAH
+40 ELVIATTFSPEATAH

-62 QPGAVRVRT
+62 QPGAARIRT

-81 LLDTPALENVDLV
+81 LLDTPALEDVDLV

-113 LPGLPDVSLRLVPL
+113 LSGLPDVSRRLVPL
-127 RLRDNVAAVAFS
+127 RLRDNAAAVAFS
-139 GYGVLVNKQ
+139 GYGILVNKR
-148 RMAENNLPVPASWDA
+148 RMAENNLPVPVSWDS
-163 LADSRYQGLLLM
+163 LADSRYRGLLLM

-192 QQRGWDE
+192 QQRGWDK
-199 GWRLLLNISG
+199 GWALLLNISG
-209 NFATISSRSFGVAD
+209 NLATISSRSFGVAD

-230 GAAPIIDNY
+230 GAAPVIDNY
-239 AYLLLSDPELAFNYL
+239 ARLLLGDPELAFNYL

-261 TFVAV
+261 TFVA
-266 ISHSLNKENARA
+266 ISRYSLNKENART
-278 FIRFLLSKQGQL
+278 FIGFLLSEQGQK
-290 VLADSNTGKYPVTP
+290 VLADSSTGKYPVTP
-304 LPADNPREPEQ
+304 LPRENPREPVQ

-322 QPMDENLVLKRQRM
+322 YQMDENLVLKRQRM

-350 ESKDAWR
+350 ESIDAWR

-369 LPHVRALLTAM
+369 LPHIRALLTAM
-380 PVSSQESVDPVYY
+380 PVSAQESADPAYY
-393 TRFEDNRKAEE
+393 SRFDDNRKAEE
-404 EYIRWQRF
+404 EYIRWQQF
-412 FQEQQR
+412 FREQQR

>member
-1 MNKYRSLLMSR
+1 MPQLR
-12 IRICRLAASLITVM
+12 IRRFAACMITA
-26 AALILSLSAAAKQD
+26 AALIFSLSVAAKKD
-40 ELVIATTLSPEATAH
+40 ELVIATTFSPEATAH

-62 QPGAVRVRT
+62 QPGAARIRT

-81 LLDTPALENVDLV
+81 LLDTPALEDVDLV

-113 LPGLPDVSLRLVPL
+113 LSGLPDVSRRLVPL
-127 RLRDNVAAVAFS
+127 RLRDHAAAVAFS
-139 GYGVLVNKQ
+139 GYGILVNKR
-148 RMAENNLPVPASWDA
+148 RMAENNLPVPVSWDS
-163 LADSRYQGLLLM
+163 LTDSRYRGLLLM

-192 QQRGWDE
+192 QQRGWDK
-199 GWRLLLNISG
+199 GWALLLNISG
-209 NFATISSRSFGVAD
+209 NLATISSRSFGVAD

-230 GAAPIIDNY
+230 GAGPVIDNY
-239 AYLLLSDPELAFNYL
+239 ARLLLGDPELAFNYL

-261 TFVAV
+261 TFVA
-266 ISHSLNKENARA
+266 ISRYSLNKENARA
-278 FIRFLLSKQGQL
+278 FIGFLLSEQGQK
-290 VLADSNTGKYPVTP
+290 VLADSSTGKYPVTP
-304 LPADNPREPEQ
+304 LPRENPREPVQ

-322 QPMDENLVLKRQRM
+322 YQMDENLVLKRQRM

-350 ESKDAWR
+350 ESIDAWR

-369 LPHVRALLTAM
+369 LPHIRALLTAM
-380 PVSSQESVDPVYY
+380 PVSAQESADPAYY
-393 TRFEDNRKAEE
+393 SRFDDNRKAEE
-404 EYIRWQRF
+404 EYIRWQQF
-412 FQEQQR
+412 FREQQR

>member
-1 MNKYRSLLMSR
+1 M
-12 IRICRLAASLITVM
+12 ITA
-26 AALILSLSAAAKQD
+26 AALIFSLSVAAKKD
-40 ELVIATTLSPEATAH
+40 ELVIATTFSPEATAH

-62 QPGAVRVRT
+62 QPGAARIRT

-81 LLDTPALENVDLV
+81 LLDTPALEDVDLV

-113 LPGLPDVSLRLVPL
+113 LSGLPDVSRRLVPL
-127 RLRDNVAAVAFS
+127 RLRDHAAAVAFS
-139 GYGVLVNKQ
+139 GYGILVNKR
-148 RMAENNLPVPASWDA
+148 RMAENNLPVPVSWDS
-163 LADSRYQGLLLM
+163 LTDSRYRGLLLM

-192 QQRGWDE
+192 QQRGWDK
-199 GWRLLLNISG
+199 GWALLLNISG
-209 NFATISSRSFGVAD
+209 NLATISSRSFGVAD

-230 GAAPIIDNY
+230 GAGPVIDNY
-239 AYLLLSDPELAFNYL
+239 ARLLLGDPELAFNYL

-261 TFVAV
+261 TFVA
-266 ISHSLNKENARA
+266 ISRYSLNKENARA
-278 FIRFLLSKQGQL
+278 FIGFLLSEQGQK
-290 VLADSNTGKYPVTP
+290 VLADSSTGKYPVTP
-304 LPADNPREPEQ
+304 LPRENPREPVQ

-322 QPMDENLVLKRQRM
+322 YQMDENLVLKRQRM

-350 ESKDAWR
+350 ESIDAWR

-369 LPHVRALLTAM
+369 LPHIRALLTAM
-380 PVSSQESVDPVYY
+380 PVSAQESADPAYY
-393 TRFEDNRKAEE
+393 SRFDDNRKAEE
-404 EYIRWQRF
+404 EYIRWQQF
-412 FQEQQR
+412 FREQQR

>member
-1 MNKYRSLLMSR
+1 MPQLR
-12 IRICRLAASLITVM
+12 IRRFAACMITA
-26 AALILSLSAAAKQD
+26 AALIFSLSAAAKKD
-40 ELVIATTLSPEATAH
+40 ELVIATTFSPEATAH

-62 QPGAVRVRT
+62 QPGAARIRT

-81 LLDTPALENVDLV
+81 LLDTPALEDVDLV

-113 LPGLPDVSLRLVPL
+113 LSGLPDVSRRLVPL
-127 RLRDNVAAVAFS
+127 RLRDNAAAVAFS
-139 GYGVLVNKQ
+139 GYGILVNKR
-148 RMAENNLPVPASWDA
+148 RMAENNLPVPVSWDS
-163 LADSRYQGLLLM
+163 LTDSRYRGLLLM

-192 QQRGWDE
+192 QQRGWDK
-199 GWRLLLNISG
+199 GWALLLNISG
-209 NFATISSRSFGVAD
+209 NLATISSRSFGVAD

-230 GAAPIIDNY
+230 GAGPVIDNY
-239 AYLLLSDPELAFNYL
+239 ARLLLGDPELAFNYL

-261 TFVAV
+261 TFVA
-266 ISHSLNKENARA
+266 ISRYSLNKENARA
-278 FIRFLLSKQGQL
+278 FIGFLLSEQGQK
-290 VLADSNTGKYPVTP
+290 VLADSSTGKYPVTP
-304 LPADNPREPEQ
+304 LSRENPREPVQ

-322 QPMDENLVLKRQRM
+322 YQMDENLVLKRQRM

-350 ESKDAWR
+350 ESIDAWR

-369 LPHVRALLTAM
+369 LPHIRALLTAM
-380 PVSSQESVDPVYY
+380 PVSAQESADPAYY
-393 TRFEDNRKAEE
+393 SRFDDNRKAEE
-404 EYIRWQRF
+404 EYIRWQQF
-412 FQEQQR
+412 FREQQR

>member
-1 MNKYRSLLMSR
+1 MPQLR
-12 IRICRLAASLITVM
+12 IRRFAACMITA
-26 AALILSLSAAAKQD
+26 AALIFSLSVAAKQD
-40 ELVIATTLSPEATAH
+40 ELVIATTFSPEATAH

-62 QPGAVRVRT
+62 QPGATRIRT

-81 LLDTPALENVDLV
+81 LLDTPALEDVDLV

-113 LPGLPDVSLRLVPL
+113 LSGLPDVSRRLVPL
-127 RLRDNVAAVAFS
+127 RLRDHAAAVAFS
-139 GYGVLVNKQ
+139 GYGILVNKR
-148 RMAENNLPVPASWDA
+148 RMAENNLPVPVSWDS
-163 LADSRYQGLLLM
+163 LTDSRYRGLLLM

-192 QQRGWDE
+192 QQRGWDK
-199 GWRLLLNISG
+199 GWALLLNISG
-209 NFATISSRSFGVAD
+209 NLATISSRSFGVAD

-230 GAAPIIDNY
+230 GAGPVIDNY
-239 AYLLLSDPELAFNYL
+239 ARLLLGDPELAFNYL

-261 TFVAV
+261 TFVA
-266 ISHSLNKENARA
+266 ISRYSLNKENARA
-278 FIRFLLSKQGQL
+278 FIGFLLSEQGQK
-290 VLADSNTGKYPVTP
+290 VLADSSTGKYPVTP
-304 LPADNPREPEQ
+304 LPRENPREPVQ

-322 QPMDENLVLKRQRM
+322 YQMDENLVLKRQRM

-350 ESKDAWR
+350 ESIDAWR

-369 LPHVRALLTAM
+369 LPHIRALLTAM
-380 PVSSQESVDPVYY
+380 PVSAQESADPAYY
-393 TRFEDNRKAEE
+393 SRFDDNRKAEE
-404 EYIRWQRF
+404 EYIRWQQF
-412 FQEQQR
+412 FREQQR

>member
-1 MNKYRSLLMSR
+1 MPQLR
-12 IRICRLAASLITVM
+12 IRRFAACMITA
-26 AALILSLSAAAKQD
+26 AALIFSLSAAAKKD
-40 ELVIATTLSPEATAH
+40 ELVIATTFSPEATAH

-62 QPGAVRVRT
+62 QPGAARIRT

-81 LLDTPALENVDLV
+81 LLDTPALEDVDLV

-113 LPGLPDVSLRLVPL
+113 LSGLPDVSRRLVPL
-127 RLRDNVAAVAFS
+127 RLRDNAAAVAFS
-139 GYGVLVNKQ
+139 GYGILVNKR
-148 RMAENNLPVPASWDA
+148 RMEENNLPVPVSWDS
-163 LADSRYQGLLLM
+163 LTDSRYRGLLLM

-192 QQRGWDE
+192 QQRGWDK
-199 GWRLLLNISG
+199 GWALLLNISG
-209 NFATISSRSFGVAD
+209 NLATISSRSFGVAD

-230 GAAPIIDNY
+230 GAGPVIDNY
-239 AYLLLSDPELAFNYL
+239 ARLLLGDPELAFNYL

-261 TFVAV
+261 TFVA
-266 ISHSLNKENARA
+266 ISRYSLNKENARA
-278 FIRFLLSKQGQL
+278 FIGFLLSEQGQK
-290 VLADSNTGKYPVTP
+290 VLADSSTGKYPVTP
-304 LPADNPREPEQ
+304 LPRENPREPVQ

-322 QPMDENLVLKRQRM
+322 YQMDENLVLKRQRM

-350 ESKDAWR
+350 ESIDAWR

-369 LPHVRALLTAM
+369 LPHIRALLTAM
-380 PVSSQESVDPVYY
+380 PVSAQESADPAYY
-393 TRFEDNRKAEE
+393 SRFDDNRKAEE
-404 EYIRWQRF
+404 EYIRWQQF
-412 FQEQQR
+412 FREQQR